1 MARILILD
9 DNHELRGAMQTALE
23 LEKFVVLTGGSG
35 REGLAL
41 LENEPYPFDAVIC
54 DVRMPDGDGFEV
66 LQQVRADPRWQGM
79 LFILTGGSKEDQPSA
94 IEGGAD
100 EFLLKPFGMYDLI
113 RRLKAHFGNT

>member
-9 DNHELRGAMQTALE
+9 DNHELRGAMRTALE

-41 LENEPYPFDAVIC
+41 MENEPFDAVIC

-66 LQQVRADPRWQGM
+66 LQQVRSDPRWQGM
-79 LFILTGGSKEDQPSA
+79 LFILTGGSKEDQPPA
-94 IEGGAD
+94 IAGGAD